1 MSTKPG
7 ADPGIAATDATQQLT
22 GLGFNVAHTTQ
33 ANGTTPG
40 TVLDQSITGAHPP
53 GSTIV
58 LTISTGR
65 TP

>member
-1 MSTKPG
+1 VSTKPG

-40 TVLDQSITGAHPP
+40 TVLDQSITGAHAP

>member
-1 MSTKPG
+1 
-7 ADPGIAATDATQQLT
+7 
-22 GLGFNVAHTTQ
+22 
-33 ANGTTPG
+33 
-40 TVLDQSITGAHPP
+40 VLDQSITGAHAP